1 MKHLMLS
8 NSDNN
13 LLNNLLGILEN
24 KNGNHMYNIMIVNV
38 GIVLFLVIVQIA
50 ETKNNKGCHVKT

>member
-24 KNGNHMYNIMIVNV
+24 KNGNHMYNIIKSYNYDCKRWDC
-38 GIVLFLVIVQIA
+38 VISCNCA
-50 ETKNNKGCHVKT
+50 NCRD